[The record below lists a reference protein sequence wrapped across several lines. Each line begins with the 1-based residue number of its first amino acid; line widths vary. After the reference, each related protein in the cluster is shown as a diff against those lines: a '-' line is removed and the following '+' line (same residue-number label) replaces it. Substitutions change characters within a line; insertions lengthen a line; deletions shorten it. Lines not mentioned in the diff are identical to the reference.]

1 MARKKNALRKHFIAP
16 YTTAEAKPTEAEYL
30 RLAKWVT
37 DINDDSEENTDTA
50 GDYAGD
56 GNEEDILLGR
66 SEKWAFEGT
75 YDPDDPAHKLLHSM
89 KRTQSDEDRLVWH
102 KIIEE
107 NGDTVE
113 GVAKALE
120 LKSGG
125 GSATEYGALS
135 GHLDYI
141 ATPTVTPSGST
152 PPPEESG
159 EE

>member
-1 MARKKNALRKHFIAP
+1 MARKKNALRQHYIAP
-16 YTTAEAKPTEAEYL
+16 YTTAEAKPTDAEYL

-56 GNEEDILLGR
+56 GSEEEILLGR
-66 SEKWAFEGT
+66 SEKWTFEGT
-75 YDPDDPAHKLLHSM
+75 YDPEDPAHKLIHSM
-89 KRTQSDEDRLVWH
+89 KRTQSDEERLLWH

-120 LKSGG
+120 IKSGG
-125 GSATEYGALS
+125 GTATEYGVLS
-135 GHLDYI
+135 GRLDFVK
-141 ATPTVTPSGST
+141 TPTITPAGT
-152 PPPEESG
+152 GSG
-159 EE
+159 E